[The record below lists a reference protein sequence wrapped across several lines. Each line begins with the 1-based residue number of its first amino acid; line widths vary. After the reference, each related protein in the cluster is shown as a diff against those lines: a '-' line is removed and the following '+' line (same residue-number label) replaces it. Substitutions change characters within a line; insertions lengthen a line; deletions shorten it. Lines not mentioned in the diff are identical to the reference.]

1 MFTLWYGGGIKTEPI
16 SFRPSRS
23 LDDRLD
29 RMRERTGIPKSRLV
43 EELAD
48 EAERTRRYPG
58 LAFRG
63 EAGRRRAWVIGTHF
77 DVWEVILA
85 WLDLGQNEQATLDQL
100 LIQPRH
106 LRLALAYH
114 REFPEEID
122 TALRL
127 QRRSLDELELEYPFI
142 EVPAATR

>member
-1 MFTLWYGGGIKTEPI
+1 
-16 SFRPSRS
+16 S

-29 RMRERTGIPKSRLV
+29 RMRDRTGIPKSRLV

-48 EAERTRRYPG
+48 EAERSRRYPG

-63 EAGRRRAWVIGTHF
+63 DQGRRRAWVVGTHF
-77 DVWEVILA
+77 DVWEIILA
-85 WLDLGQNEQATLDQL
+85 WQDLDQDERATLEQIQ
-100 LIQPRH
+100 IQPRH

-114 REFPEEID
+114 REFPDEIE

-127 QRRSLDELELEYPFI
+127 QRRSLYELAREYPFI
-142 EVPAATR
+142 DVARPAR